1 MAAVTQRTAR
11 TPDGRTLAIEEGG
24 DPAGRPVL
32 VHNGTPNS
40 RHLFAPVAADAAAR
54 GLRLI
59 GYDRPGYG
67 GSTPQPGRSVADCAA
82 DVRAICAELGIAR
95 LAMWGISGG
104 GPHLLACAALLPNL
118 VTAAASLA
126 ALAPSDAEGLDWFDG
141 MGQDNVDDF
150 KLGQS
155 DKEAARAKLETERE
169 ANLAASAEDLAGL
182 LKTLLT
188 PADAA
193 VLTGEFAEY
202 LAWTGREGLA
212 PGGQGWWDDG
222 EAFSR
227 PVGVRVARHRGP
239 RAADARPAGPVRP
252 VRPRSVAGRAHP
264 RRRGQAAGRRRASH
278 AAHQPHRR
286 GARLAGPAPLAE
298 APAGARAHIRRELI
312 LLARG
317 QLPGARASTMTR
329 SSGCGVS
336 S

>member
-1 MAAVTQRTAR
+1 MATVTQRTVS

-32 VHNGTPNS
+32 AHGGTPNS

-59 GYDRPGYG
+59 SYDRPGYG
-67 GSTPQPGRSVADCAA
+67 GSTPQPGRTVADCAA
-82 DVRAICAELGIAR
+82 DARAICAELDITR

-104 GPHLLACAALLPNL
+104 GPHLLACAALLPDL
-118 VTAAASLA
+118 VVAAASLA
-126 ALAPSDAEGLDWFDG
+126 ALAPSDAAGLDWFEG

-150 KLGQS
+150 KLQQT
-155 DKEAARAKLETERE
+155 DKVAARAKLEAERE
-169 ANLAASAEDLAGL
+169 ANLAASGEDLAGL

-212 PGGQGWWDDG
+212 PGGQGWWDDS

-227 PVGVRVARHRGP
+227 DWGFELSAIEVPVLLMH
-239 RAADARPAGPVRP
+239 
-252 VRPRSVAGRAHP
+252 GRQDQFVPFGH
-264 RRRGQAAGRRRASH
+264 GQWL
-278 AAHQPHRR
+278 AAHVP
-286 GARLAGPAPLAE
+286 GVEARLLDDDGHLTLLTNRIGEVHAWLAE
-298 APAGARAHIRRELI
+298 RL
-312 LLARG
+312 
-317 QLPGARASTMTR
+317 
-329 SSGCGVS
+329 
-336 S
+336 